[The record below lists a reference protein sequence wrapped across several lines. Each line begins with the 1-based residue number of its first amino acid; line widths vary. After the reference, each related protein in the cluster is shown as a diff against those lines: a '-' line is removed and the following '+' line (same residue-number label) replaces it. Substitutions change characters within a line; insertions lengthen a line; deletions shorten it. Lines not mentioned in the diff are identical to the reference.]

1 MGAQAF
7 LIFDVG
13 QPGTLPIEI
22 IFNTDPGTESAWRF
36 VPVSITSPNASSFGV
51 CLKRTTMNVLPL
63 LPNALLHG
71 VFLKKSEI
79 EACLLAE
86 EIEIPSGRVLKAEL
100 VDLLLQAVLPETVS
114 EAGLSEIVPMG
125 CPGS

>member
-1 MGAQAF
+1 
-7 LIFDVG
+7 
-13 QPGTLPIEI
+13 
-22 IFNTDPGTESAWRF
+22 
-36 VPVSITSPNASSFGV
+36 
-51 CLKRTTMNVLPL
+51 MNVLPL

-86 EIEIPSGRVLKAEL
+86 EIDIPSGRVLKAEL
-100 VDLLLQAVLPETVS
+100 VELLLQAVLPETVS

-125 CPGS
+125 CPGSCRQVFGAQTPPWQALLRVPQVSKYDS